1 MESFFAH
8 KTNEKIEY
16 FRTRRAEIPFQTFT
30 FYCSRESSFQFSSS
44 SFSKLIWGAEFSFS
58 SCAVRFLRYTKIK
71 SEQNPFQQQHANMS
85 ESSGG
90 EVSLE
95 NKQPHSQTL
104 NNILPVLLL
113 KFLSWAL
120 KFLFIKLGYPRPL
133 PLSCS
138 LCFWVELPFK
148 KLWNVSKSF
157 FLDWKKVNYGEQ
169 TSPARNETLVLGHIN
184 SLRGWRQHKF
194 MLFILNSHD
203 AHSLKNILQKY
214 KILSRIPNFSPSCE
228 NLFPYVPM
236 SKPLHCRPKKELNW
250 HRCNKILISHNPYV
264 LCIVV
269 KRRCE
274 AM

>member
-1 MESFFAH
+1 MLWTAAKKLLSNEREKRNFPAIESILSSSILEFRNVVFLESFFAH

-90 EVSLE
+90 EVSFE

-120 KFLFIKLGYPRPL
+120 KFLFIKLGSPD
-133 PLSCS
+133 
-138 LCFWVELPFK
+138 PF
-148 KLWNVSKSF
+148 LFLARYVFGLNCHLKSYEMFRSRF
-157 FLDWKKVNYGEQ
+157 FFTGKKVNYGEQ

-194 MLFILNSHD
+194 ML
-203 AHSLKNILQKY
+203 
-214 KILSRIPNFSPSCE
+214 LS
-228 NLFPYVPM
+228 
-236 SKPLHCRPKKELNW
+236 
-250 HRCNKILISHNPYV
+250 
-264 LCIVV
+264 
-269 KRRCE
+269 
-274 AM
+274 